1 MIHYRG
7 KDIIAIR
14 YVENGIETVFAALH
28 VGIETVWQAVR
39 SCFGSGKWINSKPW
53 IDNENWKD

>member
-39 SCFGSGKWINSKPW
+39 SCFGSGKWI
-53 IDNENWKD
+53 D